1 MGFESYDILWNR
13 HTKISLVANNADL
26 PPTVSVNC
34 YPHYTS
40 EKQTAE
46 NSIYGSALHIQQ
58 GVWTYIRCSS
68 DLTNG
73 YFVVNDNQPQEQT
86 SFPIEVLDTSLTTLS
101 MTSPPNTN
109 VNFGLL
115 FFRELKLW
123 TRYDLWNIYTNCV

>member
-1 MGFESYDILWNR
+1 MEKSDASHIVSWQEKTQADQSPLPTDQG
-13 HTKISLVANNADL
+13 KI
-26 PPTVSVNC
+26 
-34 YPHYTS
+34 
-40 EKQTAE
+40 
-46 NSIYGSALHIQQ
+46 
-58 GVWTYIRCSS
+58 
-68 DLTNG
+68 
-73 YFVVNDNQPQEQT
+73 NDNQPQEQT